1 MRTLLHAPR
10 TRKRSIAAATLGAL
24 ALVGSLLV
32 ATPAQ
37 AINDTGT
44 GGVFVPASGRV
55 LDTKA
60 GTGGF
65 TTPMEAGKYRTIKI
79 AGVAGIPDDG
89 TVGAVS
95 LNATVSGTPSA
106 GTLFGRPDA
115 DTSRTTM
122 LIYNANTGEYVSNTA
137 IVAVSAAGTIQ
148 VSTETAA
155 RLILDVQGYYTA
167 NTDGTAAGGFV
178 PVAGKRIVDTRS
190 GLGAPKALLAPGK
203 SVDIQVTGTNGVPA
217 GASGAVVNLLPI
229 NSTASDGYLTPYAT
243 GTTRPDNALHY
254 APSVNTSI
262 QAQVRL
268 SSSGKMT
275 IYNGSSTINLVIDLQ
290 GYFTAAGTTGAT
302 FTPGVGRVFDSRS
315 SGSSILAKD
324 ETRAIP
330 IAGQAGVPVMGSGI
344 TAVVL
349 TLTAAHGGS
358 EGRASVWPNGAT
370 QPETTSI
377 NFQTDEIRTN
387 TVTVALGAN
396 GKINLNNVA
405 AATNYVID
413 VQGWYTN
420 PISPSIACAAP
431 YSSGSWTRTVPADD
445 ILCSVGVPAASS
457 SNQDYD
463 LIVDDVAYD
472 TVSAQSATSSVAV
485 TVGAFPGSH
494 TISVALAGQIL
505 NSYTFTLG
513 QWELANAVPSPE
525 SGSTATADTELSVA
539 PSGDEVYP
547 DDASFAYTIWAD
559 QTGSRVVA
567 SSGPQSGPWTPPA
580 GSLETDTTYYWSVA
594 VTGTTSTG
602 RQTAQSPVWP
612 IKIHNLTADEL
623 SAPTFQYTDG
633 DDLQAVVQ
641 SGLDGSNSTQVANIL
656 DGLATSA
663 GEGKDVGLPVLAD
676 QTPAAASEALS
687 AQADAVRSGELTSDT
702 PDATDGAGRSAAR
715 SSTPEWDSHIGG
727 TSQLG
732 SPVAHKRS
740 WEAISY
746 VHGYQ
751 CHAGLFGSICDEKDK
766 WRVKAIIDPGIK
778 GAAVTLYGSRQLA
791 ERNIIGSATFEW
803 QAFRLRTVNG
813 HKPAVTVPTKS
824 KRFGMEYYQN
834 VKKFDSTFW
843 FRLGG
848 TKKGIKKGSAHTD
861 TAYCGTEDCK
871 WD

>member
-79 AGVAGIPDDG
+79 AGVAGIPNDG

-203 SVDIQVTGTNGVPA
+203 SVDIQVTGANGVPA
-217 GASGAVVNLLPI
+217 GASSAVVNLLPI

-290 GYFTAAGTTGAT
+290 GYFTKAGVIGAT
-302 FTPGVGRVFDSRS
+302 FTPGIGRVFDSRAT
-315 SGSSILAKD
+315 GNTILAKN
-324 ETRAIP
+324 ETRAIQV
-330 IAGQAGVPVMGSGI
+330 AGQAGVPVMGSGI

-358 EGRASVWPNGAT
+358 DGRASVWANGTT

-405 AATNYVID
+405 DPTNYVID
-413 VQGWYTN
+413 VQGWYVDPTA
-420 PISPSIACAAP
+420 PTIGCAAP
-431 YSSGSWTRTVPADD
+431 FAAGSWVRDEQAQANGVTCTVTA
-445 ILCSVGVPAASS
+445 PAASTS
-457 SNQDYD
+457 SQE
-463 LIVDDVAYD
+463 LQFIVNGALDSTEVLNESGRSTFTYNLQYLTGIVTIEAVVTDG
-472 TVSAQSATSSVAV
+472 TTSSATTSTQFGVGSWDSESLIPSTEDGAITEPTIALFPFLSTSAV
-485 TVGAFPGSH
+485 LPSDARV
-494 TISVALAGQIL
+494 
-505 NSYTFTLG
+505 SYTLVDETTGAVRVEQLQDEPLLIDDEPLIRG
-513 QWELANAVPSPE
+513 HSYAWSTIVHAANSW
-525 SGSTATADTELSVA
+525 GTT
-539 PSGDEVYP
+539 
-547 DDASFAYTIWAD
+547 
-559 QTGSRVVA
+559 
-567 SSGPQSGPWTPPA
+567 
-580 GSLETDTTYYWSVA
+580 GSLESPSWHFRVAEEGEATTQPGFAAEGGGMSVRA
-594 VTGTTSTG
+594 APNGCTKSPDRIFLANFKPACDAHDICYGKNSKTS
-602 RQTAQSPVWP
+602 RLNCDKAL
-612 IKIHNLTADEL
+612 K
-623 SAPTFQYTDG
+623 
-633 DDLQAVVQ
+633 
-641 SGLDGSNSTQVANIL
+641 ANML
-656 DGLATSA
+656 KACYAAYG
-663 GEGKDVGLPVLAD
+663 GKVGAVLAGC
-676 QTPAAASEALS
+676 PAWAGVYYAF
-687 AQADAVRSGELTSDT
+687 VRKYGK
-702 PDATDGAGRSAAR
+702 
-715 SSTPEWDSHIGG
+715 SH
-727 TSQLG
+727 
-732 SPVAHKRS
+732 
-740 WEAISY
+740 Y
-746 VHGYQ
+746 VG
-751 CHAGLFGSICDEKDK
+751 
-766 WRVKAIIDPGIK
+766 
-778 GAAVTLYGSRQLA
+778 
-791 ERNIIGSATFEW
+791 
-803 QAFRLRTVNG
+803 
-813 HKPAVTVPTKS
+813 
-824 KRFGMEYYQN
+824 
-834 VKKFDSTFW
+834 
-843 FRLGG
+843 
-848 TKKGIKKGSAHTD
+848 KGSKA
-861 TAYCGTEDCK
+861 
-871 WD
+871 